1 MRSSTRR
8 TFPGAAVALILLPAL
23 VTSARG
29 QGTPRLHQDGT
40 THWYEPVAVPAGI
53 TWQAANLAA
62 HAAGGYLAT
71 ITSSQENDFAFG
83 LIDQPAFWHQDG
95 GPWIGGVQA
104 FRSQEPDG
112 GWIWG
117 ELEAFGFSNWAPGLP
132 DDAGRADRIH
142 FGGGSGRQRTWADAP
157 AGRRLGGYVIE
168 RSGPTVPRT
177 VGLLQRESASFDGY
191 TLLAPINSTSTFLLD
206 PRGRVVNDWPSTYLP
221 GISAYLLPNGNLL
234 RTGRVI
240 NEKFLIGGSGGIVEE
255 RTWQGQ
261 LVWSRVESSPTS
273 CQHHDVR
280 RLPNGNTLLL
290 CWELK
295 TRQDAFTAGRDPQ
308 LLTNGELFPDK
319 VIEVDAAGAVVWEWH
334 AWDHLIQDRDP
345 TKANYGPVAAH
356 PELIDL
362 NYPPPGRVGSGIN
375 DWMHSNAV
383 TYNARLDQ
391 VMISVRHFN
400 ELWIIDHSTTSA
412 EAAGHTGGRSGRGG
426 DILYRWGN
434 PEAYRAGSPGD
445 RQFFQQHDAQ
455 WIDHD
460 LPGGGNI
467 LVFDNGLERP
477 SPAFSRVVEI
487 TPPTPDTRGNYP
499 RPTPNWGPA
508 LPTWTFQAPAFYSMF
523 VGGAQRLPNGN
534 TLVCS
539 GWQGVSFEVTPQGR
553 IVWKYACP
561 MRSTPLLQ
569 GSVPASNQMFRT
581 PRYAP
586 DYAAFAGRNLTP
598 GDPIELQDTVL
609 LADGSSTRHVVT
621 AGTHVSLAVRS
632 AADGGRIY
640 FVATSATSGLIGI
653 DWRFLRIGYDPLLF
667 MSLGLTNAR
676 PFVNYFGILDAAGRA
691 EATLAIPAM
700 AGLSGTV
707 LHSTYFV
714 YDPAGRGGIGTIGND
729 AAVLI
734 DR

>member
-1 MRSSTRR
+1 MPPARSS
-8 TFPGAAVALILLPAL
+8 G
-23 VTSARG
+23 
-29 QGTPRLHQDGT
+29 
-40 THWYEPVAVPAGI
+40 
-53 TWQAANLAA
+53 
-62 HAAGGYLAT
+62 
-71 ITSSQENDFAFG
+71 
-83 LIDQPAFWHQDG
+83 
-95 GPWIGGVQA
+95 
-104 FRSQEPDG
+104 
-112 GWIWG
+112 
-117 ELEAFGFSNWAPGLP
+117 
-132 DDAGRADRIH
+132 
-142 FGGGSGRQRTWADAP
+142 
-157 AGRRLGGYVIE
+157 
-168 RSGPTVPRT
+168 
-177 VGLLQRESASFDGY
+177 
-191 TLLAPINSTSTFLLD
+191 
-206 PRGRVVNDWPSTYLP
+206 
-221 GISAYLLPNGNLL
+221 
-234 RTGRVI
+234 
-240 NEKFLIGGSGGIVEE
+240 K
-255 RTWQGQ
+255 
-261 LVWSRVESSPTS
+261 
-273 CQHHDVR
+273 
-280 RLPNGNTLLL
+280 
-290 CWELK
+290 
-295 TRQDAFTAGRDPQ
+295 
-308 LLTNGELFPDK
+308 
-319 VIEVDAAGAVVWEWH
+319 WH

-345 TKANYGPVAAH
+345 TKANYGPVSAH

-445 RQFFQQHDAQ
+445 RQLFEQHDTQ

-508 LPTWTFQAPAFYSMF
+508 LPTWTFQAPGFYSMF

-553 IVWKYACP
+553 IVWKYVCP

-586 DYAAFAGRNLTP
+586 GYAAFAGRNLTA
-598 GDPIELQDTVL
+598 GDPIERQDTVL
-609 LADGSSTRHVVT
+609 LADGSSTQHVVT
-621 AGTHVSLAVRS
+621 AGTRVSLAVRS

-640 FVATSATSGLIGI
+640 FVATSATSGADRDRLAVPE
-653 DWRFLRIGYDPLLF
+653 DRLR
-667 MSLGLTNAR
+667 SAAVHVAR
-676 PFVNYFGILDAAGRA
+676 PHQREAVRQLLRDPGRRGA
-691 EATLAIPAM
+691 
-700 AGLSGTV
+700 
-707 LHSTYFV
+707 
-714 YDPAGRGGIGTIGND
+714 RGGD
-729 AAVLI
+729 AGDPGHGGSERHRPALDVLRVRPRRARWHRH
-734 DR
+734 DGQ